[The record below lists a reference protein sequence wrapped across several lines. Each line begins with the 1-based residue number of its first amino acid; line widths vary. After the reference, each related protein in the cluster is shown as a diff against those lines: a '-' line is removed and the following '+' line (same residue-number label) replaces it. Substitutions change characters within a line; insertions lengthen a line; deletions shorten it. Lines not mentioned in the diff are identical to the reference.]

1 MGCRTSILQCCS
13 DKAAKVHAQA
23 TDILRVF
30 TDTSPVE
37 AEDEEGVE
45 QDADEG
51 NLDVYGV

>member
-1 MGCRTSILQCCS
+1 MGCRTSILQCCT

-30 TDTSPVE
+30 TDTSPSVDDE
-37 AEDEEGVE
+37 EDVEDES
-45 QDADEG
+45 